1 MRVRR
6 VLLLAFAAAASAAGT
21 PEDPAPLL
29 SAVAS
34 APALEAARRRIDAAQ
49 TRAGAAGRLPDPE
62 VEAMASRVNG
72 GAMGDD
78 RPMWEFNLRQPLPR
92 RGERAADRE
101 RATAAVSMAEADLAM
116 IAGETTA
123 EAAMALAEAGG
134 ARTRISLLEVQ
145 HRRLGAALASLDA
158 RLAAGAAVKLADRLT
173 LQSRIAALELALEE
187 TRRGAADAEAAAR
200 MHLGLASETP
210 LPPFAA
216 PEISTIRA
224 EGSPAVALAEAR
236 AAEASAMGRMA
247 RAGAS
252 PMTAVGIRLEREG
265 GGSSAQDTIGLAV
278 SSEIPWRSRGY
289 ARAGSRA
296 AEAER
301 AAAQAEG
308 DTARRRV
315 TNAIGRAERAE
326 QLAQAARKL
335 AAATRTRLEAEHE
348 ILNGTVSVGAANGMG
363 GESAVL
369 HAVDILERTAETQL
383 RIVEA
388 ETAARAARAELWR
401 HVAAR
406 KLLAAAIRPVSPP

>member
-6 VLLLAFAAAASAAGT
+6 ALLLAFAAAATAAGV

-29 SAVAS
+29 SAVART
-34 APALEAARRRIDAAQ
+34 PALESARRRIDAAQ
-49 TRAGAAGRLPDPE
+49 ARAGAAGRLPDPE
-62 VEAMASRVNG
+62 VEAMASRVNSG
-72 GAMGDD
+72 TMGDD
-78 RPMWEFNLRQPLPR
+78 RSMWEFNLRQPLPR

-101 RATAAVSMAEADLAM
+101 RATAAVTMAEAELAM
-116 IAGETTA
+116 IAGDTA
-123 EAAMALAEAGG
+123 ADAAMALAEVEG
-134 ARTRISLLEVQ
+134 ARARVTLLGTQ
-145 HRRLGAALASLDA
+145 RSRLGTALASLDA
-158 RLAAGAAVKLADRLT
+158 RLAAGATVKLADRLT
-173 LQSRIAALELALEE
+173 LQSRIAALELLLEE
-187 TRRGAADAEAAAR
+187 TRRSAADAEAAAR
-200 MHLGLASETP
+200 LHLALAAGTP
-210 LPPFAA
+210 LPAFVA
-216 PEISTIRA
+216 PEISAIRA
-224 EGSPAVALAEAR
+224 DGSPAVTLAEAR

-308 DTARRRV
+308 ETARRRV
-315 TNAIGRAERAE
+315 THATGRAERAE
-326 QLAQAARKL
+326 QLAAVARKL
-335 AAATRTRLEAEHE
+335 AADTRTRLETEHE
-348 ILNGTVSVGAANGMG
+348 ILSRTVSVGAGNGMG

-369 HAVDILERTAETQL
+369 HAVDILERTSETQL

-388 ETAARAARAELWR
+388 ETAARVARAELWR

-406 KLLAAAIRPVSPP
+406 KLLDSATRPVSPP

>member
-6 VLLLAFAAAASAAGT
+6 ALLLALAAAASAVGV

-29 SAVAS
+29 SAVART
-34 APALEAARRRIDAAQ
+34 PALEAARRRVDAAQ
-49 TRAGAAGRLPDPE
+49 TRAGAAGRLADPE
-62 VEAMASRVNG
+62 VEAMASRVNP

-78 RPMWEFNLRQPLPR
+78 RSMWELNLRQPLPR

-101 RATAAVSMAEADLAM
+101 RASAAVSMAEAELAM
-116 IAGETTA
+116 VVGETA
-123 EAAMALAEAGG
+123 ADAAMALAEAEG
-134 ARTRISLLEVQ
+134 ARARVALLAAQ
-145 HRRLGAALASLDA
+145 RDRLGAALTSLDT
-158 RLAAGAAVKLADRLT
+158 RLAAGATVKLADRLT

-187 TRRGAADAEAAAR
+187 ARRGAADAEAAAR
-200 MHLGLASETP
+200 MHLALASGTP

-224 EGSPAVALAEAR
+224 DGSPAVTLAEAR

-247 RAGAS
+247 RAGAN

-278 SSEIPWRSRGY
+278 SSELPWRSRSY

-301 AAAQAEG
+301 AAAQSEG
-308 DTARRRV
+308 ETARRRV
-315 TNAIGRAERAE
+315 TNATGRAERAE
-326 QLAQAARKL
+326 QLAAVARKL
-335 AAATRTRLEAEHE
+335 AADTRTRLETEHE
-348 ILNGTVSVGAANGMG
+348 ILSRTVSVGAPTGMG
-363 GESAVL
+363 GDSAVL

-383 RIVEA
+383 RIFEA
-388 ETAARAARAELWR
+388 ETAARVARAELWR
-401 HVAAR
+401 HVVAR
-406 KLLAAAIRPVSPP
+406 KLLDSATRPASPP

>member
-6 VLLLAFAAAASAAGT
+6 ALLLAFAAAVSAAGAT
-21 PEDPAPLL
+21 EDPAPLL
-29 SAVAS
+29 SAVART
-34 APALEAARRRIDAAQ
+34 PALEAARRRIDAAQ
-49 TRAGAAGRLPDPE
+49 TRAGAAGRLADPE

-72 GAMGDD
+72 GSMGDD
-78 RPMWEFNLRQPLPR
+78 RSMWEFNLRQPLPR

-101 RATAAVSMAEADLAM
+101 RATAAVSMAEADLAL

-123 EAAMALAEAGG
+123 DAAMALAEAEG
-134 ARTRISLLEVQ
+134 ARTRLSLLEIQ
-145 HRRLGAALASLDA
+145 HRRLGAALSSLDA
-158 RLAAGAAVKLADRLT
+158 RLAAGATVKLADRLT
-173 LQSRIAALELALEE
+173 LQSRIATLDLAREE
-187 TRRGAADAEAAAR
+187 TRRAAADAESTAR
-200 MHLGLASETP
+200 MLLALSAEAS
-210 LPPFAA
+210 LPAFAA
-216 PEISTIRA
+216 PEISSIRA
-224 EGSPAVALAEAR
+224 EGSPGVIAAEAR

-296 AEAER
+296 AEADR

-308 DTARRRV
+308 ETARRRV
-315 TNAIGRAERAE
+315 THAIGRAERAE

-335 AAATRTRLEAEHE
+335 ATATRTRLEAEHE
-348 ILNGTVSVGAANGMG
+348 ILNGTVSVGAANGMA

-388 ETAARAARAELWR
+388 ETAARTARAELWR

-406 KLLAAAIRPVSPP
+406 RLLDFASAKTSSP